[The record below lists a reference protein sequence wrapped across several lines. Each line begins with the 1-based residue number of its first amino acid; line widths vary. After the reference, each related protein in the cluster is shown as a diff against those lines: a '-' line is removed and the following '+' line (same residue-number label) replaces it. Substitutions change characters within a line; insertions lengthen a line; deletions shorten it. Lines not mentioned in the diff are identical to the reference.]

1 MLTLYTMPGACSTAD
16 HIALIWANVPHQI
29 KIVSREDIKSPA
41 YLAKNSSGA
50 VPLLEEG
57 DWVLTQNLAILT
69 YIAALAPA
77 ARLGAEGDARSQAE
91 FYRALG
97 YLNSDFHGSFSTVFG
112 AERTGADADQ
122 TDKIRAQGG
131 QKVAAHLAKLDAQL
145 AGQRY
150 FFGGRR
156 TVCDAYLLVML
167 GWVAHA
173 IEGLLPQYPNVQAYY
188 DLWAQDAGV
197 QAALKAEGLLG

>member
-1 MLTLYTMPGACSTAD
+1 MLTLYTLPGACSTAD
-16 HIALIWANVPHQI
+16 HIALIWANVPHQV
-29 KIVSREDIKSPA
+29 KTVTRNDLKSPT

-69 YIAALAPA
+69 YVAALAPA

-97 YLNSDFHGSFSTVFG
+97 YLNTDFHGSFKPVFG
-112 AERTGADADQ
+112 AERMGADADQ
-122 TDKIRAQGG
+122 TDQIRAQGA
-131 QKVAAHLAKLDAQL
+131 KTVADHLAKLDQQL
-145 AGQRY
+145 AGNHY

-156 TVCDAYLLVML
+156 TVCDAYLWVML
-167 GWVAHA
+167 GWVLHVMP
-173 IEGLLPQYPNVQAYY
+173 GVLPQYPNVQAYHEF
-188 DLWAQDAGV
+188 WAQDAGV

>member
-16 HIALIWANVPHQI
+16 HIALIWADLPHQI
-29 KIVSREDIKSPA
+29 KIVTREDIKSPA

-77 ARLGAEGDARSQAE
+77 AQLGAEGDARSQAD
-91 FYRALG
+91 FYRTLA
-97 YLNSDFHGSFSTVFG
+97 YLNADFHNSFNTIFG
-112 AERTGADADQ
+112 ADRTGADADQ
-122 TDKIRAQGG
+122 TDKVRAQGVR
-131 QKVAAHLAKLDAQL
+131 KVEAHLAKFDQQL
-145 AGQRY
+145 AGQHHV
-150 FFGGRR
+150 FGGRR
-156 TVCDAYLLVML
+156 TVCDAYLWVML

-173 IEGLLPQYPNVQAYY
+173 LEGVLPQYPNVQAYY
-188 DLWAQDAGV
+188 EFWAQDAGV
-197 QAALKAEGLLG
+197 QAALKAEGLLS